1 MDSNAADT
9 ITMTTNNGESFMI
22 SASDLQRVS
31 RHHWYIRTN
40 EAGVP
45 YLYSRIRGREVHL
58 GRFLLRLR
66 SPNRQI
72 DHIDFNTLDYRR
84 ENIRPVTRKQQC
96 QHRRVRSDNVTSG
109 FKGVSLDKHVP
120 GGLHRWRAQLWVN
133 NTNMLILRTHSLV
146 EAVCYANIFSAI
158 AFGSFACLSDVSTF
172 L

>member
-1 MDSNAADT
+1 MTESDT
-9 ITMTTNNGESFMI
+9 ITMATSSGEDFMI

-31 RHHWYIRTN
+31 RHHCYVN
-40 EAGVP
+40 YNDAGVP
-45 YLYSRIRGREVHL
+45 YVYLRIKGKRVHL

-96 QHRRVRSDNVTSG
+96 QHRRVRSDNTTSG

-120 GGLHRWRAQLWVN
+120 GGRTKWRTQLWIN
-133 NTNMLILRTHSLV
+133 NTNMLICRTDSLI

-158 AFGSFACLSDVSTF
+158 AFGRYAALNDLSQ